1 MNASMKTPGS
11 TAVAAMSRSLT
22 ATDLALC
29 LLPIGL
35 FLSIVSLV

>member
-1 MNASMKTPGS
+1 MHPVRFAP
-11 TAVAAMSRSLT
+11 AVGQVPAHGRVLT